1 MNAWIQALQEEMKSS
16 GSYVSGG
23 PVNYGGSSKVKVD
36 QKAIEEVT
44 KAASDGPK
52 LTHLTAQRPRVKG
65 RRPPKRYATYHEEDK
80 DESPPATPTFDRNT
94 PAASPQPSPSASPTS
109 KTKGHRPAVPLM
121 PKQRSITSSPPPTS
135 NESPKVTKIL
145 PTPPAKVAKEKEEVQ
160 ADVVPVP
167 KQRPLPPK
175 RPLKPR
181 SATDAPVTQPRPV
194 PAPRRVVGKEGAIFP
209 AKDLPPDEDKDV
221 DVEQAEKES
230 PVTETPSTQET
241 AQEISTNESP
251 LTAPEDTTKQEEKV
265 NEMVE
270 NRIPINV
277 HVMEEKL
284 HTNDTKTTETPP
296 TPQPQEENKTSTD
309 ISTGD
314 KEDNRAVSEHNQEK
328 RHVSSAD
335 EYEHMKPGV
344 TKDKSQG
351 SKKSPQYEHLD
362 VPCSPSTSTPS
373 PQKQDSKYATPSAA
387 TKQKE
392 TTYAV
397 PHVTGDTNASVL
409 PATPQISLVA
419 SENEEN
425 LTTGSGKSSIP
436 QQSEDHLKPVKFEIE
451 RDALGYSKG

>member
-1 MNAWIQALQEEMKSS
+1 
-16 GSYVSGG
+16 
-23 PVNYGGSSKVKVD
+23 
-36 QKAIEEVT
+36 
-44 KAASDGPK
+44 
-52 LTHLTAQRPRVKG
+52 
-65 RRPPKRYATYHEEDK
+65 
-80 DESPPATPTFDRNT
+80 
-94 PAASPQPSPSASPTS
+94 
-109 KTKGHRPAVPLM
+109 M

-145 PTPPAKVAKEKEEVQ
+145 PTPPAKVAKEKEEVE

-167 KQRPLPPK
+167 KQRPVPPK

-181 SATDAPVTQPRPV
+181 SATDAPRPV

-221 DVEQAEKES
+221 DVEQAEES

-270 NRIPINV
+270 NRLHIKV

-284 HTNDTKTTETPP
+284 HTKTTETPP

-309 ISTGD
+309 ISTGY
-314 KEDNRAVSEHNQEK
+314 KKDNRAVSEHDQEK

-335 EYEHMKPGV
+335 EYEHMKPGI

-351 SKKSPQYEHLD
+351 PEYEHLD
-362 VPCSPSTSTPS
+362 VLCSPSPSTQS

-451 RDALGYSKG
+451 RDALGVSAKNIYK